1 MVLLC
6 SERFIHQIQSRR
18 KVLKSRKS
26 HTPHGGRD
34 WCLPPRVQQ
43 LVSLHEVPLPAR
55 QLQSEG
61 CVCCFVQQRWQITT
75 LGSMTRFSGLGKT
88 FSVSNWCTPE
98 RRVPTAHYG
107 ASDDHWSHVK
117 HCYSSTLSTYRYIWC
132 SRADVGH
139 AVGLC
144 NVPDTCLP
152 PAMRLD
158 NWLGPIRR
166 LLLVSLLSHGRSLVV
181 CCGLL
186 MKGGS
191 TFQFRNPHA
200 KSHLGPS
207 PTVP

>member
-1 MVLLC
+1 MLSILGDSTHRRPFSEGRHAGLWHAPCCHKYLRLHKLIMVLLC

-75 LGSMTRFSGLGKT
+75 LGSMTRFSGLGYT

-98 RRVPTAHYG
+98 RRVPQPITVPRTTTG
-107 ASDDHWSHVK
+107 RM
-117 HCYSSTLSTYRYIWC
+117 SSTVTR
-132 SRADVGH
+132 
-139 AVGLC
+139 
-144 NVPDTCLP
+144 P
-152 PAMRLD
+152 RLAHTATS
-158 NWLGPIRR
+158 G
-166 LLLVSLLSHGRSLVV
+166 VHE
-181 CCGLL
+181 L
-186 MKGGS
+186 MS
-191 TFQFRNPHA
+191 AT
-200 KSHLGPS
+200 L
-207 PTVP
+207 